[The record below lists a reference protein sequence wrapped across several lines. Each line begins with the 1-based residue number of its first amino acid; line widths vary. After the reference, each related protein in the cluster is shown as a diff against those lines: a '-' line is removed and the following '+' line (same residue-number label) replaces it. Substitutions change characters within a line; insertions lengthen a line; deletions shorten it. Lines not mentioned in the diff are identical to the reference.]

1 MKDREGWCAA
11 VHRASKSQTRLGNWT
26 TIPPKQTKWGEWTLQ
41 LTNKLLDL
49 WTRSAT
55 IHFKSLNL
63 HDWEEGGG
71 EITDAWKGGVN
82 THSSSYSPR
91 IFSLVLNLEAVLSAR
106 RSHQCCDATQEHYD
120 TEVMAPTPM
129 WLPQQNTNFTNLWS
143 WTLGFSWPPFVSSYS
158 FSNQL
163 IAVQTDPHLIQWAS
177 GI

>member
-1 MKDREGWCAA
+1 MCCHPQG
-11 VHRASKSQTRLGNWT
+11 HRVTPDLATEQYHQSKQNEVSG
-26 TIPPKQTKWGEWTLQ
+26 
-41 LTNKLLDL
+41 
-49 WTRSAT
+49 
-55 IHFKSLNL
+55 
-63 HDWEEGGG
+63 
-71 EITDAWKGGVN
+71 
-82 THSSSYSPR
+82 HSSSPTTSLTCGPGQQRSTLNPWIDRTGRRVVEKSEMPGREEYEHPQQFFSPR